1 MLRRNYSLL
10 LMAVWLF
17 IGVCLVF
24 PDWVLPEKAQ
34 QHLRTPGGGV
44 VGVLALVFAVYNFV
58 RWWAVQSLYRNR
70 RAARVVNPLA
80 VRKIDVDREA
90 EPDVPNPELD
100 FLKPPDEAVPRPP
113 M

>member
-1 MLRRNYSLL
+1 MLRRNYSLI

-17 IGVCLVF
+17 IGVGLVF

-44 VGVLALVFAVYNFV
+44 VGVLAFVFAVYNFV

-80 VRKIDVDREA
+80 VRKIDVDRES
-90 EPDVPNPELD
+90 ETDVPNPELD

-113 M
+113 V